1 MHVLRQCVIIFL
13 CLALGELIV
22 DLTGTQFPS
31 SLIGML
37 FLAFL
42 LKTGWVKLEWVKGL
56 SDFLLAHFGLFF
68 VPPGVAL
75 MLYFDLIAA
84 ELLPITIATI
94 ISTLIV
100 LAATGWTYQLF
111 RRHS

>member
-1 MHVLRQCVIIFL
+1 MLL
-13 CLALGELIV
+13 LASL
-22 DLTGTQFPS
+22 LT
-31 SLIGML
+31 I
-37 FLAFL
+37 
-42 LKTGWVKLEWVKGL
+42 GWVRLEWVKGI

-84 ELLPITIATI
+84 ELIPIAIATLV
-94 ISTLIV
+94 STLIV

-111 RRHS
+111 RRRS

>member
-1 MHVLRQCVIIFL
+1 MSVLRQCVIIFL
-13 CLALGELIV
+13 CLAFGEMV
-22 DLTGTQFPS
+22 VALTATKFPS
-31 SLIGML
+31 ALIGML
-37 FLAFL
+37 LLTVL
-42 LKTGWVKLEWVKGL
+42 LKVGWVKLEWVKGI

-84 ELLPITIATI
+84 EWLPITIATI
-94 ISTLIV
+94 LSILAV

-111 RRHS
+111 RRRS

>member
-1 MHVLRQCVIIFL
+1 MSVLRQCVIIFL
-13 CLALGELIV
+13 CLAFGELIV
-22 DLTGTQFPS
+22 NLTETKFPS

-37 FLAFL
+37 LLAFL
-42 LKTGWVKLEWVKGL
+42 LKTGWIKLEWVKGI

-84 ELLPITIATI
+84 ELLPITLATI
-94 ISTLIV
+94 ISTLAV
-100 LAATGWTYQLF
+100 LTVTGWTYQLF
-111 RRHS
+111 RRQK